1 MRCIIALLSFYLI
14 FNVAGIYRGDI
25 GPETVLAASASTKD
39 GPSATDKT
47 PPTASDQ
54 SENEA
59 DRKITQQIRQAVV
72 KDDSLSTSAQ
82 NVKIITQDGKVTLR
96 GTVNSDSEKQ
106 KIADKAKKVSGVKNV
121 NNLITVKQ

>member
-1 MRCIIALLSFYLI
+1 MRNMIALLSVFTLAATNIGYLDLQS
-14 FNVAGIYRGDI
+14 A
-25 GPETVLAASASTKD
+25 LAASKES
-39 GPSATDKT
+39 PSGTEKA

-72 KDDSLSTSAQ
+72 KDDSLSTSAH

-96 GTVNSDSEKQ
+96 GTVKSDSEKQ
-106 KIADKAKKVSGVKNV
+106 KIAEKAKQVSGVKNIE
-121 NNLITVKQ
+121 NLITVGQ